1 MLGEDKITLPKLQS
15 DGSNWVIYR
24 NRLQFTLNAYGLG
37 IHLTE
42 DAPTDE
48 YIEEGDVGGLD
59 PEARWRKGQGTVM
72 TLIGM
77 SLPDAIFNRI
87 SAGGTADTAK
97 AVWDALK
104 RMYEERTRMTTVELV
119 MKFRNKR
126 CGEGDNVRTHFQELS
141 DLRDQLA
148 AVGKTVD
155 DEDFTDTL
163 LASLPPSYS
172 HACTSINSS
181 ARLGSVTLTPIIVQE
196 IVLDEY
202 ERRAA
207 KNPKNTSQ
215 DEAFSADSQK
225 KKKRDVECHN
235 CHKRGHV
242 KAECWAKGGGQEG
255 QGPKR
260 KSRAQGGAAAVA
272 EDQLEAWAVVEEVD
286 EEWAMVEGVDEE
298 GQEYVAAAGSARTNA
313 GVETELYDSG
323 ASRHMSP
330 FRDRFVSYR
339 TITPRAITAADKR
352 VFYAIGEGDLRVEVP
367 NGKSSTSVLLRD
379 ALHAPDMGLTVVSIS
394 RITGAG
400 HTVSFEGKSCKIRN
414 QAGVLIGDIPASA
427 SGLYKVEHAYA
438 AIDSLEKVDLPTLHR
453 RLGHIAGD
461 TIRSLF
467 RNNLIDGIELLDDGT
482 PLLYDSCQHAKFTR
496 KPIKKERVA
505 PLADAFGAEI
515 HTDVWGPSPIASLGG
530 RKYYITF
537 TDDYSRYSHVQLL
550 RTKDEALGAYK
561 AFAAWAQ
568 TQRGV
573 HIKRLRSDRGG
584 EYTGN
589 AFTEFLQSQGTERRL
604 TTHDTPQHNGVAESL
619 NRRLVE
625 RVRAVLHHSGLPKT
639 LWGEALNHVVWLK
652 NRTSTRLLG
661 NVTPFERVHGEKP
674 NLAGLPEWGA
684 PVWVH
689 NHGGQKL
696 DGRGIVGR
704 WVGFDVNSTHAHRIY
719 WPQKGSLTV
728 ERDIR
733 FSSPTVSLRFPSS
746 SPSPGRSAAHKQSGS
761 SSDSTP
767 PAPPVPPAA
776 VAPAPAV
783 SQELPPHCT
792 DSGEEELPDE
802 ELTDLPV
809 TPDPEPQTT
818 TAGMSKKVRRL
829 LGTEPVRK
837 SARIMDRARRMA
849 QGVDGADG
857 SAGERDATPPGG
869 FQVWHPYR
877 QGGATSATAFIDDAG
892 SLPDPTEDC
901 AFYAGF
907 DDVIAAAVHD
917 TEGDPRSLSEAR
929 SRADWSSW
937 KAAMDRELETL
948 EKAGTWS
955 TVSRPP
961 GKNVVGS
968 KWVFRLKRKADGSI
982 DKYKARLVAQG
993 FTQVHGVD
1001 YFDTYSP
1008 VAKLSSFRVILA
1020 YAARLDWEIESFDF
1034 NGAYLN
1040 GELGEGEDIYMQ
1052 PPPGYEDR
1060 AGGSVKK
1067 LHKSLYGLKQAG
1079 RKWYDALCRVLA
1091 DLGFR
1096 VSHADPGV
1104 FHAQVEGQTLIFA
1117 VHVDDCILTG
1127 SSGTLIARYKR
1138 EFHAKYALTDLGP
1151 LHWLLGIKITRDRAA
1166 RTISLS
1172 QTSYIDT
1179 ILSRFSLSDA
1189 RPYQIPMSPTISLSK
1204 QDCPSNPT
1212 EEAHMR
1218 KVPYREAIGSLMYAA
1233 VATRP
1238 DIAFA
1243 VSTLS
1248 QFLENPGEAHW
1259 EAVKR
1264 VFRYLAG
1271 TKELALTYGGE
1282 HFDLLGYTDA
1292 DGASQ
1297 EHRHAISGHAF
1308 LVDGG
1313 AVSWSSR
1320 KQELVTLSTAEA
1332 EYVAATHAAKEA
1344 IWLRRLVGDLFPFL
1358 LTRTILYCDNQAAL
1372 KLAMDDNYHART
1384 KHISIRYHFI
1394 REVAASGVLKLVYCP
1409 TDDMTADILTKALPS
1424 YKVRYHV
1431 QGLGLCRA

>member
-1 MLGEDKITLPKLQS
+1 MLGEDKVTLPKLQS

-24 NRLQFTLNAYGLG
+24 NRLLYTFNSFGLG
-37 IHLTE
+37 IHLTHDE
-42 DAPTDE
+42 PTE
-48 YIEEGDVGGLD
+48 AYIDEGDIGGLE
-59 PEARWRKGQGTVM
+59 PEARWRKEEGTVK
-72 TLIGM
+72 TLIGA

-87 SAGGTADTAK
+87 SVGGTAETAK
-97 AVWDALK
+97 AVWDSLK
-104 RMYEERTRMTTVELV
+104 RTYEERTRMTTVDLV

-126 CGEGDNVRTHFQELS
+126 CAEGDNVRTHFQELS

-155 DEDFTDTL
+155 DEDFTDTI

-181 ARLGSVTLTPIIVQE
+181 ARLGSVTLTPVIVQE
-196 IVLDEY
+196 IVIDEY
-202 ERRAA
+202 ERRASS
-207 KNPKNTSQ
+207 KDQKKTDQ
-215 DEAFSADSQK
+215 DEAFSADSKRK
-225 KKKRDVECHN
+225 KNRDIECHN

-242 KAECWAKGGGQEG
+242 KADCWAKGGGNEG
-255 QGPKR
+255 GGPKR
-260 KSRAQGGAAAVA
+260 NGRARERAAAVA
-272 EDQLEAWAVVEEVD
+272 DDHQLEAWAAVEE
-286 EEWAMVEGVDEE
+286 EFEGGD
-298 GQEYVAAAGSARTNA
+298 GQDHVAAAGSARANG

-339 TITPRAITAADKR
+339 TIPPRAITAADKR
-352 VFYAIGEGDLRVEVP
+352 VFYAIGVGDLRVEVP

-414 QAGVLIGDIPASA
+414 KAGVLIGDIPASA

-438 AIDSLEKVDLPTLHR
+438 AVDSLEKVDLPTLHR

-461 TIRSLF
+461 TIRSLI
-467 RNNLIDGIELLDDGT
+467 RNNLIDGIELLDDGS
-482 PLLYDSCQHAKFTR
+482 PLLCDSCQHAKFTK
-496 KPIKKERVA
+496 KPIRKERVA
-505 PLADAFGAEI
+505 PLADAFGAEV
-515 HTDVWGPSPIASLGG
+515 HTDVWGPSPVASLGG

-537 TDDYSRYSHVQLL
+537 TDDHSRFTRVQLL
-550 RTKDEALGAYK
+550 RTKDEALSAYK

-589 AFTEFLQSQGTERRL
+589 EFTRFLEEQGTERRL

-625 RVRAVLHHSGLPKT
+625 RVRAVLHQSGLPKT

-652 NRTSTRLLG
+652 NRTSTRSLG
-661 NVTPFERVHGEKP
+661 NVTPYERVHGDKP
-674 NLAGLPEWGA
+674 SLAGVPEWGV

-689 NHGGQKL
+689 HDKGSKL
-696 DGRGIVGR
+696 DGRGILGR
-704 WVGFDVNSTHAHRIY
+704 WVGFDVNSTHAHRVY
-719 WPQKGSLTV
+719 WPQKGTVTV
-728 ERDIR
+728 ERNIR
-733 FSSPTVSLRFPSS
+733 LTSPTVTLRLPFIPAPSRGAA
-746 SPSPGRSAAHKQSGS
+746 PSQGS
-761 SSDSTP
+761 STSNGAP
-767 PAPPVPPAA
+767 PAPPAA
-776 VAPAPAV
+776 DAPAPAEGQGV
-783 SQELPPHCT
+783 PQPCT
-792 DSGEEELPDE
+792 DSGEEEIPDE
-802 ELTDLPV
+802 EEQSESLSDPPANASA
-809 TPDPEPQTT
+809 PDPQIARLP
-818 TAGMSKKVRRL
+818 KKVRLL
-829 LGTEPVRK
+829 LGAEPPRRSERLK
-837 SARIMDRARRMA
+837 DRAQRMA
-849 QGVDGADG
+849 QGDG
-857 SAGERDATPPGG
+857 SANGSTGGGDASPSPPGG
-869 FQVWHPYR
+869 LQVWHPYR
-877 QGGATSATAFIDDAG
+877 QGAAASASVFIDDADF
-892 SLPDPTEDC
+892 PEPPEDC

-907 DDVIAAAVHD
+907 DDVVAAAVQD
-917 TEGDPRSLSEAR
+917 TVGDPRSLSEAR
-929 SRADWSSW
+929 SRADWPLW

-948 EKAGTWS
+948 ESAGTWS
-955 TVSRPP
+955 TVSRPA

-1008 VAKLSSFRVILA
+1008 VAKLTSFRVILA
-1020 YAARLDWEIESFDF
+1020 LAARLDWEIESFDF

-1040 GELGEGEDIYMQ
+1040 GELGEGEEIFMQ
-1052 PPPGYEDR
+1052 PPPGY
-1060 AGGSVKK
+1060 AGAAGTVKK

-1079 RKWYDALCRVLA
+1079 RKWYDALCRALA

-1096 VSHADPGV
+1096 VSNADPGV
-1104 FHAQVEGQTLIFA
+1104 FNAQVEGNTLILA

-1138 EFHAKYALTDLGP
+1138 ELHAKYALTDLGP
-1151 LHWLLGIKITRDRAA
+1151 VHWLLGIKIIRDRAA

-1179 ILSRFSLSDA
+1179 ILSRFSLSSA
-1189 RPYQIPMSPTISLSK
+1189 SPYSVPMSPSTSLSK
-1204 QDCPSNPT
+1204 QDAPSNPT
-1212 EEAHMR
+1212 EAAHMR
-1218 KVPYREAIGSLMYAA
+1218 KVPYREAIGSLMYAS

-1238 DIAFA
+1238 DITFA

-1259 EAVKR
+1259 EAAKR

-1271 TKELALTYGGE
+1271 TKDLSLMYGGE
-1282 HFDLLGYTDA
+1282 RYDLVGYTDA

-1308 LVDGG
+1308 LIDGG

-1344 IWLRRLVGDLFPFL
+1344 IWLRRLIHDLFPSL
-1358 LTRTILYCDNQAAL
+1358 VSRTTLHCDNQAAL
-1372 KLAMDDNYHART
+1372 KLATDDNYHART
-1384 KHISIRYHFI
+1384 KHIAIRYHFI
-1394 REVAASGVLKLVYCP
+1394 RQVVASGMLTLVYCP
-1409 TDDMTADILTKALPS
+1409 TDEMTADVLTKALPS
-1424 YKVRYHV
+1424 FKVRYHA
-1431 QGLGLCRA
+1431 QSLGLCRA